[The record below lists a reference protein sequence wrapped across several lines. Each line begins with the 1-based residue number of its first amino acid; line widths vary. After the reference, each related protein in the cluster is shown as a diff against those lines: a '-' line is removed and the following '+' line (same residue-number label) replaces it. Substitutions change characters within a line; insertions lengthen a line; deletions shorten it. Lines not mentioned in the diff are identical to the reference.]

1 MGHFLIFLRSD
12 CLLEANF
19 LPGKRE
25 TSVFGL
31 TQWDKGQKLSLSFE
45 NMPESFQVHF
55 SVRGSNEAVAVD
67 AKCENGTAV
76 VSIPD
81 EMLIYDGDI
90 IAWIYLTGENYGE
103 TVGKVTLYVR
113 PRPRPKGYME
123 ELVPSQQQIV
133 ENMIRDI
140 KSKLDY
146 AFSNGVDAEY
156 VPEYVKAQSL
166 ETAKK
171 VISCQNEN
179 TVTFF
184 AASDFHY
191 DKNDYYT
198 QKGVEHMSQAM
209 KLIRSVCK
217 IDFAVFLGDY
227 IADRSDKAESDALE
241 EFFSV
246 NKALY
251 NAAGELPVLRA
262 VGGEDLLSKAYYRN
276 ADYFDCKELYS
287 LVGRWCTDACRNP
300 DDAYGGYYYRDFER
314 AKLRVICLNTSDF
327 GLSEAVK
334 PETDKAKISSGQ
346 LLWLC
351 SALNLSEKENSDQWA
366 TIIVSHYPINY
377 YSNFGA
383 VSQVIKAYVSGGSAD
398 MLDSNGNEIS
408 YDFSDGKNSAVL
420 LALFNGALHNFK
432 VNTLESTSLPL
443 ITVPNVC
450 HGENNY
456 FSSDRYSAEETL
468 LYGESATWDK
478 TPMTAEDTAFCVVT
492 LDKAQGKLFIHSYG
506 AGYDREISFD
516 AVSEGPQAPDI
527 TPPGDD
533 EDDGGDTGPVPGG
546 SENGGNTSSE
556 YTNLVP
562 ASKDRSGD
570 IYNRTGYQNGV
581 RLDDSGEESYYDG
594 YTVTGYI
601 EASNGDTV
609 RISGGNWSLAEG
621 NVILAYDESYCLL
634 WSAPLSGKED
644 FASGISYSGSVA
656 VLDSLNV
663 ITGNLSDMAY
673 IRVSCSGDGES
684 LIVTVNQE
692 IASSDDSQVTPP
704 VLEYVNIIPYA
715 TNSSGDSYNG
725 GAGYMDG
732 YALSAGGS
740 VNEAEPDSSFTH
752 TGFIYAEKGSV
763 IRLKGYNWTGE
774 DGNYLI
780 IYDSNYMQFH
790 TVSINSETNDSA
802 NGISFSGGVMTFD
815 TSALTS
821 AELPDSFFI
830 RISTKASGANL
841 IATYN
846 EELA

>member
-1 MGHFLIFLRSD
+1 M
-12 CLLEANF
+12 LEANF

-45 NMPESFQVHF
+45 NMPEAFQVHF
-55 SVRGSNEAVAVD
+55 SVRGSNEAVVVD
-67 AKCENGTAV
+67 AHSENGSAV
-76 VSIPD
+76 VDIPD
-81 EMLIYDGDI
+81 EMLIYDSDI
-90 IAWIYLTGENYGE
+90 IAWIYLTGESYGE

-123 ELVPSQQQIV
+123 DLVPSQQQIV

-140 KSKLDY
+140 KSNLDY
-146 AFSNGVDAEY
+146 IMSNGTDAEY
-156 VPEYVKAQSL
+156 VPEYVKAESL

-171 VISCQNEN
+171 VLDCQNEN

-184 AASDFHY
+184 AASDFHC
-191 DKNDYYT
+191 DKNDHYT
-198 QKGVEHMSQAM
+198 QKGIEHMSQAM

-217 IDFAVFLGDY
+217 VDFALFLGGY
-227 IADRSDKAESDALE
+227 IADRSDKAISDALE
-241 EFFSV
+241 EFFSI
-246 NKALY
+246 NKSLY
-251 NAAGELPVLRA
+251 NAAGDLPVLRA

-276 ADYFDCKELYS
+276 ADYFDCKELFS
-287 LVGRWCTDACRNP
+287 LVGRWCTDVCYNP
-300 DDAYGGYYYRDFER
+300 DDVYGGYYYRDFEK

-327 GLSEAVK
+327 KLTEAVK
-334 PETDKAKISSGQ
+334 PETDKAKISSRQ

-351 SALNLSEKENSDQWA
+351 SALNLSDKENSDQWA
-366 TIIVSHYPINY
+366 TLIVSHYPINY
-377 YSNFGA
+377 YSNFGV
-383 VSQVIKAYVSGGSAD
+383 VSDVIKAYVSGGSAD
-398 MLDSNGNEIS
+398 MLDSEGNEVS
-408 YDFSDGKNSAVL
+408 YDFSGGKNSAVL

-450 HGENNY
+450 HGDNNY
-456 FSSDRYSAEETL
+456 FSADKYSAEETL

-478 TPMTAEDTAFCVVT
+478 TPLTAEDTAFCVVT

-527 TPPGDD
+527 TPDD
-533 EDDGGDTGPVPGG
+533 EDDGGDSGPTPGG
-546 SENGGNTSSE
+546 SESGGNTSSE

-562 ASKDRSGD
+562 ASTDKSGD
-570 IYNRTGYQNGV
+570 IYNRTGYQDGLYLN
-581 RLDDSGEESYYDG
+581 DSGEESYYDG
-594 YTVTGYI
+594 YTVTGFI
-601 EASNGDTV
+601 EVSNGDTV

-621 NVILAYDESYCLL
+621 NTILAYDSNHCLI

-644 FASGISYSGSVA
+644 IASGISYSGNIV
-656 VLDSLNV
+656 VLESLEV

-684 LIVTVNQE
+684 LIVTVNEE
-692 IASSDDSQVTPP
+692 ISSSDDSQVTPP

-715 TNSSGDSYNG
+715 TDSYGDSYNS

-732 YALSAGGS
+732 YALTADGN

-752 TGFIYAEKGSV
+752 TGFIYGEKGSV
-763 IRLKGYNWTGE
+763 IRLKGYNWTGDE
-774 DGNYLI
+774 GNYLI
-780 IYDSNYMQFH
+780 VYDSNYMQCH
-790 TVSINSETNDSA
+790 TIAINSEANDSV
-802 NGISFSGGVMTFD
+802 NGISFSDRVMTFD
-815 TSALTS
+815 TADVTS
-821 AELPDSFFI
+821 AELPDNFFI
-830 RISTKASGANL
+830 RISTKTSGANL